1 LAVFDLDNT
10 LFDLSR
16 RERVARRQGLKP
28 KSKKWFEFLNQNQYV
43 LMDTAI
49 PGTTNFVRGLSKSGY
64 TIAYLSGRPR
74 SVLAA
79 TKKSLQ
85 QAGFPI
91 DALQEDLI
99 FLHSGNPSKQNL
111 IKHKL
116 NVLTHLKSKFDVDFF
131 FDDTPEFRDA
141 AKSLFIPGV
150 YPSISAYTGNDNPRS
165 NPMMSSASSTHAYEQ
180 PPLPNGAFDRLKK
193 KVQNYVKDRRIRR
206 EGYEPVGSYRMP
218 PSAFSTTPEII
229 QQRREIRAA
238 DRAFIDSL
246 PDPVQ
251 NYWEDTDIVEF
262 EAKELERRTQAYRE
276 KTELERDLNSLENI
290 IRWGNLIEDGLSSE
304 AAEKVVYGEDGMRSN
319 PPTPRPPPKPR
330 KKRDKAG
337 RMRKE
342 PSKKYIRRV
351 MEDPKMN
358 SNFPNS
364 KQRYAVAMTYAAK
377 FYGNKIFSNPPVA
390 YDKDG
395 NPTQLPSEEAQ
406 DMRTVLKAQA
416 EADAIRLKAEAE
428 AAFMDR
434 FGTDMEGFKTQEEE
448 VEEESDEESQKTHR
462 QAVEEELGISFTNTD
477 DVINALRRFSPD
489 GDSTE
494 EEEWR
499 LFNILQ
505 QHKEYPKSNPLPKP
519 RKKRS
524 KNGSMRKEPLKKY
537 IERFMGNKKMNEEF
551 PDRAQRFAVGLS
563 YAREFYGNSTV
574 DRNYPPRDVVRT
586 NPGTVAEAKEMYKQF
601 HQKNPSSVKKQKIDF
616 GDTWIGLGKAWSI
629 GYRSGKETGDN
640 KQKYIHNFGVDEE
653 SGKKFKEP
661 DLYYVK
667 NKDGSQMMVIMGGD
681 WYIDVDSDGKVSWIY
696 I

>member
-1 LAVFDLDNT
+1 MNECPHCNHLNPDHASTCRVCNLELTRKNQPSTRKVTSKLAVFDLDNT

-49 PGTTNFVRGLSKSGY
+49 PGTTNFVRGLSENGY

-74 SVLAA
+74 SVLAP

-131 FDDTPEFRDA
+131 FDDTPEFREA

-150 YPSISAYTGNDNPRS
+150 YQSISAYTGNDNPRS

-180 PPLPNGAFDRLKK
+180 PPLPNGALNRLKK
-193 KVQNYVKDRRIRR
+193 KVQNYLKDRELRKQ
-206 EGYEPVGSYRMP
+206 GFEPVPDYVMP
-218 PSAFSTTPEII
+218 ESAFSTYPGGFTTREEYRADLAR
-229 QQRREIRAA
+229 QRKEAKLAHQRRL
-238 DRAFIDSL
+238 DSI
-246 PDPVQ
+246 PP
-251 NYWEDTDIVEF
+251 
-262 EAKELERRTQAYRE
+262 RE
-276 KTELERDLNSLENI
+276 KRINEFNQGPTSGLEDDLGSLENLI
-290 IRWGNLIEDGLSSE
+290 AWGNLMEQGFTPQE
-304 AAEKVVYGEDGMRSN
+304 AELEIYGPGGMR
-319 PPTPRPPPKPR
+319 
-330 KKRDKAG
+330 
-337 RMRKE
+337 
-342 PSKKYIRRV
+342 Y
-351 MEDPKMN
+351 DPK
-358 SNFPNS
+358 
-364 KQRYAVAMTYAAK
+364 
-377 FYGNKIFSNPPVA
+377 
-390 YDKDG
+390 
-395 NPTQLPSEEAQ
+395 
-406 DMRTVLKAQA
+406 
-416 EADAIRLKAEAE
+416 
-428 AAFMDR
+428 
-434 FGTDMEGFKTQEEE
+434 
-448 VEEESDEESQKTHR
+448 
-462 QAVEEELGISFTNTD
+462 
-477 DVINALRRFSPD
+477 
-489 GDSTE
+489 
-494 EEEWR
+494 
-499 LFNILQ
+499 
-505 QHKEYPKSNPLPKP
+505 PKSNPPPKP

-524 KNGSMRKEPLKKY
+524 KNGKMRKEPVKKY
-537 IERFMGNKKMNEEF
+537 VERFMGDKKMNEEF
-551 PDRAQRFAVGLS
+551 PDRAQRFAVALS

-574 DRNYPPRDVVRT
+574 EKHYPSRDIVKT

-601 HQKNPSSVKKQKIDF
+601 HQKNPSSVKKQKIDI
-616 GDTWIGLGKAWSI
+616 GDTWVGLGKAWSI
-629 GYRSGKETGDN
+629 GYRSGKETGDS

>member
-1 LAVFDLDNT
+1 MAVFDLDNT

-49 PGTTNFVRGLSKSGY
+49 PGTTNFVRGLSESGY

-116 NVLTHLKSKFDVDFF
+116 DVLTHLKSKFDVDFF
-131 FDDTPEFRDA
+131 FDDTSEFRDA

-150 YPSISAYTGNDNPRS
+150 YQSISAYTGNDNPRS

-180 PPLPNGAFDRLKK
+180 PSRQNPHAIVCPEHGIRAPEEIGKNQFGSLICLECGAELKMDGNVRTNGALDRLKK
-193 KVQNYVKDRRIRR
+193 KVQNYLKDRELRR
-206 EGYEPVGSYRMP
+206 QGFEPVPDYVMP
-218 PSAFSTTPEII
+218 ESAFSTYSGGFTTKEEYRADLAR
-229 QQRREIRAA
+229 QREEAKLARQRRLG
-238 DRAFIDSL
+238 SL
-246 PDPVQ
+246 PP
-251 NYWEDTDIVEF
+251 
-262 EAKELERRTQAYRE
+262 RE
-276 KTELERDLNSLENI
+276 KRINKFNQGPTSGLEDDPGSLENMI
-290 IRWGNLIEDGLSSE
+290 AWGDLMEEGFSPQEAEDI
-304 AAEKVVYGEDGMRSN
+304 VYGPGGMRYDPKPKSN
-319 PPTPRPPPKPR
+319 PPPKPR
-330 KKRDKAG
+330 KKRGKG
-337 RMRKE
+337 GKMRKE
-342 PSKKYIRRV
+342 PVKKYV
-351 MEDPKMN
+351 D
-358 SNFPNS
+358 
-364 KQRYAVAMTYAAK
+364 
-377 FYGNKIFSNPPVA
+377 
-390 YDKDG
+390 
-395 NPTQLPSEEAQ
+395 
-406 DMRTVLKAQA
+406 
-416 EADAIRLKAEAE
+416 
-428 AAFMDR
+428 
-434 FGTDMEGFKTQEEE
+434 
-448 VEEESDEESQKTHR
+448 
-462 QAVEEELGISFTNTD
+462 
-477 DVINALRRFSPD
+477 
-489 GDSTE
+489 
-494 EEEWR
+494 
-499 LFNILQ
+499 
-505 QHKEYPKSNPLPKP
+505 
-519 RKKRS
+519 
-524 KNGSMRKEPLKKY
+524 
-537 IERFMGNKKMNEEF
+537 RFMGDKKMNEEF

-574 DRNYPPRDVVRT
+574 EKHYPSRDIVKT

-629 GYRSGKETGDN
+629 GYRSGKETGDS

-653 SGKKFKEP
+653 TGKKFKEP